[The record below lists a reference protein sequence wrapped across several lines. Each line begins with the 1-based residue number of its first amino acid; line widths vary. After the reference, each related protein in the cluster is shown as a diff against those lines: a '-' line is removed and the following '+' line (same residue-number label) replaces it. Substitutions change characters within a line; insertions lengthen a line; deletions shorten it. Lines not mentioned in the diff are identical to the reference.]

1 MVTGRRQGR
10 RGVTGVLLILG
21 LAAVAAFIVLLD
33 DIRDMFAE
41 SFTIV
46 GVFSDVNGL
55 GAGSPVWIAG
65 RPAGVVTRI
74 EMLPSDR
81 AGHGRFAA
89 TMRIAASHAKLL
101 RRDSELTLATRGL
114 LSKPALNL
122 LPGSADSPPLAPG
135 DTLIA
140 SRPLELRQFFARF
153 DSVRGAIDSI
163 DQDRRRIA
171 SLARARQPAMQAAAE
186 ALGDASAELRT
197 LAVSL
202 DDGSLGR
209 LAGDTALLAALS
221 RIRDSAGEIAARVE
235 ARMAR
240 VRDPALAAALDRL
253 SARADTL
260 RGHADALRAMLDA
273 DPRGFLARWRSDP
286 ALRDAFAEVFAR
298 VDSLV
303 AEVGRAPWR
312 WVF

>member
-10 RGVTGVLLILG
+10 RGVTGALLILG

-74 EMLPSDR
+74 EILPSGR
-81 AGHGRFAA
+81 AGHDRFAA

-122 LPGSADSPPLAPG
+122 MPGSADSPLLAPG

-140 SRPLELRQFFARF
+140 SRPLELRHFFARV
-153 DSVRGAIDSI
+153 DSVRRAIASLDL
-163 DQDRRRIA
+163 DRRRIA
-171 SLARARQPAMQAAAE
+171 SLAQASWPAVQAAAN

-197 LAVSL
+197 LAVSF
-202 DDGSLGR
+202 DEGSLGR
-209 LAGDTALLAALS
+209 LAGDTAVLATLG
-221 RIRDSAGEIAARVE
+221 RIRDSADEIAARVE
-235 ARMAR
+235 ARVAR
-240 VRDPALAAALDRL
+240 ARDPELAAALDRI
-253 SARADTL
+253 SAQADTL
-260 RGHADALRAMLDA
+260 RSHADALREMLGTH
-273 DPRGFLARWRSDP
+273 PHGFLARWKADP
-286 ALRDAFAEVFAR
+286 ALRNAFAEVLAR